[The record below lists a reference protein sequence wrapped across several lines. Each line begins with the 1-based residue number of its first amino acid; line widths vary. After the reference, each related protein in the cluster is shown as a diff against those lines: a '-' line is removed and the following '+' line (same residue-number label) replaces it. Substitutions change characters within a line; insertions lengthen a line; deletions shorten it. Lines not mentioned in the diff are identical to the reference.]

1 LLNALLGKERA
12 IVSDI
17 AGTTRDYIEES
28 FVIDG
33 VLFKLIDTAGLR
45 ATYDQLESEGIKR
58 SYEKIEEADLILYL
72 IDASKPID
80 ANEIKAIETLKEK
93 NREAKFLLVLNKS
106 DLSCNGEVKVET
118 IEAIRISARTREGID
133 ALKQT
138 MKSLSIGA
146 ETLSEGSIMLTN
158 LRHYEAVRNAL
169 QSLLQAETQVQHH
182 APTELIASDLRA
194 ALHHIGTI
202 TGKVSTD
209 DILNNIF
216 AKFCIGK

>member
-1 LLNALLGKERA
+1 
-12 IVSDI
+12 
-17 AGTTRDYIEES
+17 
-28 FVIDG
+28 
-33 VLFKLIDTAGLR
+33 
-45 ATYDQLESEGIKR
+45 
-58 SYEKIEEADLILYL
+58 
-72 IDASKPID
+72 
-80 ANEIKAIETLKEK
+80 
-93 NREAKFLLVLNKS
+93 
-106 DLSCNGEVKVET
+106 VKVET

-182 APTELIASDLRA
+182 APTELIASDLRD

-209 DILNNIF
+209 DISESSSSRSF
-216 AKFCIGK
+216 VSASKIGVKVISSYLHRIVEFHTK